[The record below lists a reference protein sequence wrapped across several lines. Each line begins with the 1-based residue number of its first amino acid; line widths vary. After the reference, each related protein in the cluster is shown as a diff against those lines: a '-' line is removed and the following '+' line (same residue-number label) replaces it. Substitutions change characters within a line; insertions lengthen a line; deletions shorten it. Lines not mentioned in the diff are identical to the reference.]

1 MNPSSLMMF
10 DKTFLNMSYQVYK
23 EYLEN
28 YHNNMASNK
37 TFIVAY
43 ISLHVGVLTQEVV
56 YAKSELEAANA
67 YLDANYSSMEEV
79 DEFMAASDSWI
90 SVLEFNNTL
99 TE

>member
-1 MNPSSLMMF
+1 
-10 DKTFLNMSYQVYK
+10 MSYQVYK
-23 EYLEN
+23 EYLES
-28 YHNNMASNK
+28 YHNSMASNK
-37 TFIVAY
+37 PFVVAY
-43 ISLHVGVLTQEVV
+43 ISLHVGALEQEVV

-67 YLDANYSSMEEV
+67 YLDSNYSNMEEL